1 MTAHV
6 RWGSCADV
14 PIIRSPFLPRHS
26 TQRMS
31 QTRALIM
38 AALPVYPSLVGY
50 LVVKI
55 HRGISLHPTKGLPR
69 QKIRVFFITFIESF
83 YFNPPSADERS
94 PHYTAGFP
102 SVILKRVIAEFA
114 ESSFFL
120 LLMRRYFDEIPLSIN
135 GHPRGILGIA
145 ERLVLTKCLRP
156 LARIMAWQREYPLLV
171 NGHVEPIFEEGD
183 NKFYSLFT
191 FTYSIEMVAL
201 GYPSTCIRTFQS
213 AK

>member
-1 MTAHV
+1 MIEFTN
-6 RWGSCADV
+6 CLLL
-14 PIIRSPFLPRHS
+14 PFTRSRFLPRHS
-26 TQRMS
+26 TRRIS
-31 QTRALIM
+31 QARARIM

-69 QKIRVFFITFIESF
+69 QKNRVFFITFIESF

-120 LLMRRYFDEIPLSIN
+120 LLMRRYFDEIPQSFN

-171 NGHVEPIFEEGD
+171 SGHVEPIFEEGN
-183 NKFYSLFT
+183 NKIYSLFT
-191 FTYSIEMVAL
+191 FTYSIEGFAL
-201 GYPSTCIRTFQS
+201 GYPSTCIRTFQT